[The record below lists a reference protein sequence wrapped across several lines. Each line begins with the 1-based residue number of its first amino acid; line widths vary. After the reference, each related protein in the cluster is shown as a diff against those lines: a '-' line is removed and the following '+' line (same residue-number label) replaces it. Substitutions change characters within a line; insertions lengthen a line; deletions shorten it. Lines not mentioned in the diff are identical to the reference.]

1 MYTARFPQKSV
12 MAVLGL
18 GILIGLLF
26 GLNWRPMIINAAPP
40 RQDPNNALTLIEAEE
55 ALVTDI
61 YERIS
66 PSVVHITTRR
76 SSAISYF
83 RGVEPAEGTGSGF
96 FYDTQGRIITN
107 YHVIQAATEIEIVLE
122 DGTQFP
128 ARVVGADAYYDLA
141 VLSIDSDKYD
151 AVPIP
156 FGDASILRV
165 GQRVLAIGN
174 PFGLDRTLTTGV
186 ISALGRTIESES
198 GLLVGNA
205 IQTDAAINPGNS
217 GGPLLDIRGQVIG
230 VNTAIQ
236 TTTGGSIGI
245 GFAVPIDI
253 VNRVVPELIL
263 NGRYAHPSLG
273 LQLGELGFE
282 IQPAVD
288 GPQQGLLV
296 VGFDPNSTAA
306 MAGIQAAQ
314 AAQTRQGVIFQG
326 GDIILAING
335 VPIYTRSQL
344 TLYLENNT
352 LPDDVVTL
360 TVYRGGET
368 LDIRVVVGVY

>member
-128 ARVVGADAYYDLA
+128 ARVVG
-141 VLSIDSDKYD
+141 
-151 AVPIP
+151 
-156 FGDASILRV
+156 
-165 GQRVLAIGN
+165 
-174 PFGLDRTLTTGV
+174 
-186 ISALGRTIESES
+186 GRC
-198 GLLVGNA
+198 LL
-205 IQTDAAINPGNS
+205 
-217 GGPLLDIRGQVIG
+217 
-230 VNTAIQ
+230 
-236 TTTGGSIGI
+236 
-245 GFAVPIDI
+245 
-253 VNRVVPELIL
+253 
-263 NGRYAHPSLG
+263 
-273 LQLGELGFE
+273 
-282 IQPAVD
+282 
-288 GPQQGLLV
+288 
-296 VGFDPNSTAA
+296 
-306 MAGIQAAQ
+306 
-314 AAQTRQGVIFQG
+314 
-326 GDIILAING
+326 
-335 VPIYTRSQL
+335 
-344 TLYLENNT
+344 
-352 LPDDVVTL
+352 
-360 TVYRGGET
+360 
-368 LDIRVVVGVY
+368 